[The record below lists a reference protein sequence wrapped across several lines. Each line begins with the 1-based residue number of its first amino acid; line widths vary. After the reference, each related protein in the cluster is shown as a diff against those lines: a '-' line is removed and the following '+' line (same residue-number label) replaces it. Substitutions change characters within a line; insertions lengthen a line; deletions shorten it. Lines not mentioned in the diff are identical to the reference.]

1 MPTTADP
8 GQRRPAPVAPP
19 DAERLACLFAGGV
32 LALLGLRRGGPAGAG
47 LVVAGGALALR
58 GVTGPSLLGE
68 DGGRGLLRAGLAKV
82 ERAVPATRTVKIRRS
97 VTIGRPR
104 EEVWRFV
111 RDLANFPRFA
121 RHVESVTPSGDG
133 GRVSRWVVRGPGGT
147 RLEWDAE
154 IEREVEGE
162 RISWNSVPGADIR
175 NAGVL
180 ALRDAP
186 GGRGTEVHLRLA
198 YDAPAGTLG
207 RIVAG
212 LLGEEPELQAREDL
226 GRLKMLLETGE
237 AATNAMRR
245 ADAGRESF

>member
-1 MPTTADP
+1 MSTAHR
-8 GQRRPAPVAPP
+8 GRRPATAAPP
-19 DAERLACLFAGGV
+19 DAERVACLLGGGV
-32 LALLGLRRGGPAGAG
+32 LALVGLRRGGPLGAG
-47 LVVAGGALALR
+47 LALVGGVLAAR

-68 DGGRGLLRAGLAKV
+68 DGGRGLLEAGLARV
-82 ERAVPATRTVKIRRS
+82 ERALPATRTVKVRRS
-97 VTIGRPR
+97 VTVGRPR

-133 GRVSRWVVRGPGGT
+133 KASRWAVRGPGGA
-147 RLEWDAE
+147 RLEWDAL
-154 IEREVEGE
+154 IEHEVEGE
-162 RISWNSVPGADIR
+162 RVSWQSVAGADVR

-180 ALRDAP
+180 AVRDAP

-212 LLGEEPELQAREDL
+212 LLGEEPDLQAREDL
-226 GRLKMLLETGE
+226 GRLKQLLETGE
-237 AATNAMRR
+237 TATNAMRAAD
-245 ADAGRESF
+245 ADAGRERF